1 MGSDSFC
8 ECLMKRKVTFSE
20 KPPSETYIIEEV
32 FFTDVKYPEEQKHY
46 KCVSKVFVIQK
57 EFPFLICYSNI
68 NYTVLCTHVHSFS
81 FHFSLFQKYL
91 NSRKEIIRTIYI
103 FISVRINFNK

>member
-1 MGSDSFC
+1 MGSGRGEEEYDRFFGES
-8 ECLMKRKVTFSE
+8 LMKRKVTFSE

-68 NYTVLCTHVHSFS
+68 NYTPTHLSLC
-81 FHFSLFQKYL
+81 LFPSKL
-91 NSRKEIIRTIYI
+91 TKT
-103 FISVRINFNK
+103 

>member
-1 MGSDSFC
+1 MEWDSDQ
-8 ECLMKRKVTFSE
+8 ERRVLHKTGL
-20 KPPSETYIIEEV
+20 V
-32 FFTDVKYPEEQKHY
+32 FFTIVKYPEEQKHY

-81 FHFSLFQKYL
+81 FDFWLFQKYL
-91 NSRKEIIRTIYI
+91 NSRKEIIRIIYI

>member
-46 KCVSKVFVIQK
+46 KCVSKGFVIQK

-68 NYTVLCTHVHSFS
+68 NYSATQLSLCLFHSEMTRS
-81 FHFSLFQKYL
+81 
-91 NSRKEIIRTIYI
+91 
-103 FISVRINFNK
+103 